1 MGEAIVAVLDVL
13 LKCAEGIREVD
24 KGLKEEKRE
33 GETRGFE
40 EEGSR
45 PDKAVYSCGARLVR
59 AARNVDVE
67 DMM

>member
-24 KGLKEEKRE
+24 KGLKEEKRG

-40 EEGSR
+40 EEES
-45 PDKAVYSCGARLVR
+45 SIQLWGASSQGC
-59 AARNVDVE
+59 
-67 DMM
+67 